1 MSRTVT
7 SPKRTASYYRK
18 NAKARA
24 KKAAY
29 DKAFNARPG
38 QKADRATHGRARY
51 AAMKAGT
58 VKPGQDM
65 VTRKG
70 GQLRAGNRSHNR
82 AQK

>member
-1 MSRTVT
+1 MSRTVA
-7 SPKRTASYYRK
+7 SPKRTASYYRR

-29 DKAFNARPG
+29 DKAFNARGG
-38 QKADRATHGRARY
+38 QKTDRAAHGRARY

-65 VTRKG
+65 IRGKG
-70 GQLRAGNRSHNR
+70 GKLRAGNRSKNR
-82 AQK
+82 ARR